1 MKKTNFLRLCSIF
14 LIMLF
19 LTIMHSGCKKDL
31 PGQGDSGGGINL
43 QGQVITDFHLS
54 YGAKEISYC
63 KYKLP
68 VSTAPD
74 KSSKYLNTIPK
85 ERTYHMSFDLSSGNL
100 NMEIDQMNFSSPV
113 DSWNQGN
120 NNINKLVNDGINVTA
135 FDAGGRKIFSQSAS
149 LSKPNPQEIIQSM
162 AEVID
167 NRPLAQKMQDLSQKG
182 ALVKELTNAYAVR
195 TEWNV
200 RDSDGTLILVLDRIS
215 SGTRLTADSAKAQA
229 QPLRIE
235 YLIPDS
241 RPGLLNEDVTLEHR
255 VAEVADWIRREEI
268 RTLNVAGPRG
278 SSRRD
283 VYSIALEFLAALFAA
298 NSGSGTAKRIKHK

>member
-1 MKKTNFLRLCSIF
+1 ME
-14 LIMLF
+14 
-19 LTIMHSGCKKDL
+19 SGITARSRTTVCL
-31 PGQGDSGGGINL
+31 LSRIVSGGQTGVDRAALDAAVAAGI
-43 QGQVITDFHLS
+43 QIG
-54 YGAKEISYC
+54 GWCPRGRRCE
-63 KYKLP
+63 
-68 VSTAPD
+68 
-74 KSSKYLNTIPK
+74 
-85 ERTYHMSFDLSSGNL
+85 
-100 NMEIDQMNFSSPV
+100 
-113 DSWNQGN
+113 
-120 NNINKLVNDGINVTA
+120 DGIIPAHYPLRETA
-135 FDAGGRKIFSQSAS
+135 SRS
-149 LSKPNPQEIIQSM
+149 
-162 AEVID
+162 
-167 NRPLAQKMQDLSQKG
+167 
-182 ALVKELTNAYAVR
+182 YAVR

-298 NSGSGTAKRIKHK
+298 VSGSRTARRIKHK